1 MNTLASGS
9 PSLLFKNRN
18 QGLAAA
24 LREKQSVVRFRVESV
39 VDDLLEP
46 MAYLLKD
53 RQKANTEGE
62 TMKATY
68 LLGDEVSSIDCL
80 AFGYLS
86 LLLFPDWEGDWV
98 KQLMKKRYK
107 NVAAYVERLREE
119 LLGQGEAG
127 VIRVEQAISAPHLT
141 TMSTIH
147 TFPEDKPSSSLP
159 WRRPP
164 LPPTTLGS
172 FQTTLSTLYNNVIV
186 SPILTP
192 ARRLQLLG
200 ASSLF
205 FNSPDSPLQHYL
217 LRQTHSRLSR
227 VARLILLPT
236 LAFLTFTAT
245 TTILSFLLPYRLSP
259 YLPTLSTLLP
269 LNVQQFLLN
278 LKPEGVGF
286 PHKIFARPSAVS
298 SSGLGDLG
306 EAGDMLFGGLFGNP
320 VRRSQP
326 MTPRPHFL
334 DDGFDLG
341 SLEGYAR
348 ERGWQ
353 GEGSNGQKHANVVME
368 QMRQDGNGSGEGKGD
383 VGIRGVEMEV
393 DVEVRDTMRSGQ
405 ATAT

>member
-1 MNTLASGS
+1 MNTVASGS
-9 PSLLFKNRN
+9 PSLLFKDRN

-46 MAYLLKD
+46 MAYLLKE
-53 RQKANTEGE
+53 RQKANTEDE
-62 TMKATY
+62 IKEAAY
-68 LLGDEVSSIDCL
+68 LLSDEISSIDCL

-107 NVAAYVERLREE
+107 NVTAYVERLREE
-119 LLGQGEAG
+119 LLRQGEAG
-127 VIRVEQAISAPHLT
+127 VINVEEAISAPHLS

-164 LPPTTLGS
+164 LPPTMLDS
-172 FQTTLSTLYNNVIV
+172 FQTTLSTLYSNLIV

-192 ARRLQLLG
+192 ARRLHLLG

-205 FNSPDSPLQHYL
+205 FASPESPLQHYL

-227 VARLILLPT
+227 IARIILLPT
-236 LAFLTFTAT
+236 LAFLSFTAT

-269 LNVQQFLLN
+269 LNVQQFLLD

-286 PHKIFARPSAVS
+286 PHKIFARPSPVS
-298 SSGLGDLG
+298 SSGFGGLG

-320 VRRSQP
+320 MHRSQP
-326 MTPRPHFL
+326 TMPRPHFL
-334 DDGFDLG
+334 DDGFDLE

-348 ERGWQ
+348 DRGWK
-353 GEGSNGQKHANVVME
+353 GEGSHGQTHTNVVMME
-368 QMRQDGNGSGEGKGD
+368 QMRQDGNSSGEERCD
-383 VGIRGVEMEV
+383 EGIRGVEMEV
-393 DVEVRDTMRSGQ
+393 NVEVRDT
-405 ATAT
+405 T

>member
-46 MAYLLKD
+46 MAYLLKE

-62 TMKATY
+62 SKKATY
-68 LLGDEVSSIDCL
+68 LLGDEISSIDCL

-86 LLLFPDWEGDWV
+86 LLLFPGWEGDWV

-107 NVAAYVERLREE
+107 NVSAYVEKLREE

-127 VIRVEQAISAPHLT
+127 IISVEQATSAPHLS

-147 TFPEDKPSSSLP
+147 TFAEDKPPSPLP

-172 FQTTLSTLYNNVIV
+172 FHTTLSTLYNNLIV

-192 ARRLQLLG
+192 ARRLHLLG

-205 FNSPDSPLQHYL
+205 FASPDSPLQHYL

-227 VARLILLPT
+227 IARMILLPT
-236 LAFLTFTAT
+236 LALLTFTAT

-286 PHKIFARPSAVS
+286 PHKIFARPSQAS
-298 SSGLGDLG
+298 SSGFGGLG

-320 VRRSQP
+320 VHRSQP
-326 MTPRPHFL
+326 TTPRPHFL
-334 DDGFDLG
+334 DDGFDLA

-348 ERGWQ
+348 DRGWQ
-353 GEGSNGQKHANVVME
+353 GEGSNGQTHANVVMME
-368 QMRQDGNGSGEGKGD
+368 QMRQDGNGSGAGKGD
-383 VGIRGVEMEV
+383 VGIKGVEMEV
-393 DVEVRDTMRSGQ
+393 DVEVRDTMRSG
-405 ATAT
+405 